1 MGLVLVTSLAIGSLL
16 WIVLASENMSNVAQA
31 AIAAISTVAAG
42 AIGTFSLVLGRR
54 GSKNSRS

>member
-1 MGLVLVTSLAIGSLL
+1 MLVTSLAIGSLL

-42 AIGTFSLVLGRR
+42 AIGAFSLVLGRR
-54 GSKNSRS
+54 GSRNNRS